1 MFKRPRDLASPE
13 RLLPT
18 LLGVMRSA
26 AFLST
31 FVQLMWLGVCS
42 TRTFL
47 VARLFPCISHDYF
60 DGPYGCIFVA
70 SLICGSSIWIEN
82 PRRRGEIAL
91 YVLPRAIRTVLS
103 DSWLGGGRRR
113 IQFAERLNYALP
125 FFVFTVFLT
134 ELTFQ
139 NCLRRF
145 VIDITHFCDS
155 QTGVASRFV
164 EVGRKLRP
172 QRLELPGEKVIVIPP
187 VEIVYYPLHT
197 CSVWS

>member
-1 MFKRPRDLASPE
+1 MVKRPKDLISLGKLVPI
-13 RLLPT
+13 

-26 AFLST
+26 TFLSA

-47 VARLFPCISHDYF
+47 FARVFPWISHDYF

-103 DSWLGGGRRR
+103 DSWLK
-113 IQFAERLNYALP
+113 
-125 FFVFTVFLT
+125 
-134 ELTFQ
+134 
-139 NCLRRF
+139 
-145 VIDITHFCDS
+145 S
-155 QTGVASRFV
+155 
-164 EVGRKLRP
+164 GRKGVQFIERWDLYTVP
-172 QRLELPGEKVIVIPP
+172 FDSAVLLKELAF
-187 VEIVYYPLHT
+187 
-197 CSVWS
+197 